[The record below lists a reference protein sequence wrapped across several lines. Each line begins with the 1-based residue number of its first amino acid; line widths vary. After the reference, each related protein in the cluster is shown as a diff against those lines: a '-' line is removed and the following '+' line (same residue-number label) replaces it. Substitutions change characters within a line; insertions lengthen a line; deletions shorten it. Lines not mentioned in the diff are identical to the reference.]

1 MKTYYIN
8 TSNPVRQTFLKT
20 NLIHLALMTLCISLF
35 TISVQAAES
44 VKKNKK
50 GYTEEEFIVAFS
62 GKQKAVALQYL
73 GDPVKK
79 EQSIKPMGANEM
91 MAVRGREASK
101 PISVEMW
108 YYSNVVTY
116 APKKYYKSTEMT
128 FVDGKC
134 TNIAFFNTK

>member
-1 MKTYYIN
+1 MNTPHTYASQAQQLAFFRN
-8 TSNPVRQTFLKT
+8 
-20 NLIHLALMTLCISLF
+20 NLINLIFITLCISLF
-35 TISVQAAES
+35 SLNLQAAEKTQKS
-44 VKKNKK
+44 KK

-62 GKQKAVALQYL
+62 GKQKSVALQHL

-91 MAVRGREASK
+91 MAARGKEAGK
-101 PISVEMW
+101 PVSVEMW

-116 APKKYYKSTEMT
+116 APKKFYKSTEMT

-134 TNIAFFNTK
+134 MNIAFFNTK

>member
-1 MKTYYIN
+1 MDTNTIN
-8 TSNPVRQTFLKT
+8 HHPRLAFLNPKWM
-20 NLIHLALMTLCISLF
+20 NLIFLTLCISLLSV
-35 TISVQAAES
+35 TIQAVETS
-44 VKKNKK
+44 KKNKK
-50 GYTEEEFIVAFS
+50 AYTEEQFIVAFS

-73 GDPVKK
+73 GDPIKK

-91 MAVRGREASK
+91 MAARGREASK
-101 PISVEMW
+101 PVNVEMW

-116 APKKYYKSTEMT
+116 APKKYYKSTELT

>member
-1 MKTYYIN
+1 MDTFNLNNPARYLFLNAKWIN
-8 TSNPVRQTFLKT
+8 VVFV
-20 NLIHLALMTLCISLF
+20 TLCISLLCV
-35 TISVQAAES
+35 SLQAAETS
-44 VKKNKK
+44 KKNKK

-91 MAVRGREASK
+91 MAVRGKESSK
-101 PISVEMW
+101 PVSVEMW